1 MTQAQGDRPAAATAT
16 KPNNY
21 GQVTPVPV
29 APKRKV
35 TYVFVVGST
44 SSALMMPY
52 AVSVNGKVLPAFKDK
67 PRKVACGGGD
77 KIELFVDQGDSVS
90 LYLNSDA
97 HPSHRKHSVYKVVAG
112 DRDVLV
118 KVTEKSGKH
127 SDPDTPVRQIAPNAK
142 EDAER
147 KTDIYAAPLTGDIW
161 MRISHVYSPGE
172 VDALVPA
179 GTSAAVL
186 AAVKSIYAVLPSAE
200 LLVSEAP
207 TGGGPGR
214 RLSVRFID
222 SNNPR
227 QNITAYDL
235 LKDGL
240 TRVHPGGFAALLNAA
255 FDNGIESLRVTSC
268 WRPMLGSI
276 AHRAGLGL
284 DVDYI
289 GNAWI
294 NRQELREGKAGGKDS
309 PHVSDEEVKRFKE
322 YERSTEVLKEARKN
336 FVVARKAAEA
346 KGLTAEEKVAAAE
359 QLRIAREAQ
368 SSAQIAQQESR
379 RLWIAERD
387 ANEPISVNRYRASLL
402 RCSCVAQLFD
412 PWVLDLNTDDNV
424 APQNNL
430 QKGSSTSLERLH
442 AHHLHITVREPK
454 IL

>member
-1 MTQAQGDRPAAATAT
+1 MSNAQDNRPVAATAT
-16 KPNNY
+16 KPNHY
-21 GQVTPVPV
+21 GQVTAVTV
-29 APKRKV
+29 APKRRV
-35 TYVFVVGST
+35 TYVFFVGST
-44 SSALMMPY
+44 SSLMMPY
-52 AVSVNGKVLPAFKDK
+52 AVSVNGRVLAAFKDK
-67 PRKVACGGGD
+67 PKRVACAGSD

-97 HPSHRKHSVYKVVAG
+97 HPSYREHAVYKVVAG
-112 DRDVLV
+112 ERDVLV
-118 KVTEKSGKH
+118 KVTEKPGKY
-127 SDPDTPVRQIAPNAK
+127 SELDTPVLQPQPDVNQG
-142 EDAER
+142 AER
-147 KTDIYAAPLTGDIW
+147 KVDVYAAPLTGDIW
-161 MRISHVYSPGE
+161 LKISHVYSPGE

-186 AAVKSIYAVLPSAE
+186 AAVKSIYAVLPSAQ

-207 TGGGPGR
+207 NGDRPGR

-222 SNNPR
+222 SNNPK
-227 QNITAYDL
+227 QNITAYDP

-289 GNAWI
+289 GSAWI
-294 NRQELREGKAGGKDS
+294 NREELREGKAGGKDS

-322 YERSTEVLKEARKN
+322 YERSTEALEEADKN
-336 FVVARKAAEA
+336 VVAARKAIEA
-346 KGLTAEEKVAAAE
+346 KGLTAEEKVAARE
-359 QLRIAREAQ
+359 RLRVAREAQ
-368 SSAQIAQQESR
+368 SSAQLAEKKAED
-379 RLWIAERD
+379 LWIAERD
-387 ANEPISVNRYRASLL
+387 ANEPISVSRYRASLL

-412 PWVLDLNTDDNV
+412 PWVLDIDTGDGV

-430 QKGSSTSLERLH
+430 QKGSKTSLDRLH